1 MNKLRLQTYVV
12 IFGTSTKAGK
22 RFDLLLIYIILASVF
37 LIALDS
43 VQSIQQAVGTSFYIA
58 ELIFTFLF
66 TIEYIVRIWCHPH
79 PWRYVRSFYGIV
91 DLISILPTYFGF
103 FVTHANYLVVIRILR
118 VLRIFRILRLMR
130 YLSEANILMRSLWLS
145 RRKIFIFFSLVMAIT
160 TIFGS
165 LMYIIE
171 GPENGFSSIPKSI
184 YWAIVTITTVGY
196 GDISPQTVL
205 GQTIASLAMILGYS
219 IIAVPTGII
228 TAELASEM
236 QRDKSERKCHRCSR
250 SGHDND
256 AIHCKFC
263 GADLFPQKGT
273 FQESSA

>member
-1 MNKLRLQTYVV
+1 MNRLRLRTYVV
-12 IFGTSTKAGK
+12 IFGTSTPAGK
-22 RFDLLLIYIILASVF
+22 RFDLLLIYLIIASVIA
-37 LIALDS
+37 IALDT
-43 VQSIQQAVGTSFYIA
+43 VQAVQDSVGKAFFIA
-58 ELIFTFLF
+58 ELVFTALF
-66 TIEYIVRIWCHPH
+66 TIEYCVRVWCHPH
-79 PWRYVRSFYGIV
+79 PWRYIRSFYGIV
-91 DLISILPTYFGF
+91 DLLSILPTYFSF
-103 FVTHANYLVVIRILR
+103 FIVNANYLVVIRILR
-118 VLRIFRILRLMR
+118 VLRIFRILKLMR

-171 GPENGFSSIPKSI
+171 GPVHGFTSIPKSI
-184 YWAIVTITTVGY
+184 YWAIVTVTTVGY

-228 TAELASEM
+228 TAELASEL
-236 QRDKSERKCHRCSR
+236 QRDKATKACRNCKRT
-250 SGHDND
+250 GHDSD

-263 GADLFPQKGT
+263 GADLFAEKSASR
-273 FQESSA
+273 SS